1 MDSQP
6 QLLTSCRCF
15 SIMHSL
21 QAVCETLK
29 VSPVAAAAGLTVDN
43 VMALLYFPLCDFLG
57 RNDKDPEQQQQQQSA
72 APAKSAESELEPVA
86 AEESSASRGE
96 SVSDLSAALAVAV
109 CVVAA
114 AEKAFP
120 AYSVVAST
128 LLTVLLAT
136 AFPRLLGPLGAAGT
150 KLGTV
155 FLYVF
160 FATAGASGGGLGA
173 TLVGIGPSLLAYLGV
188 LYCVHLSVLLG
199 VGSRWRLGRRSLGLG
214 FPRATLLTASNA
226 NIGGPATACALC
238 VGHNWKSLVTPALVV
253 GNFGYVVANFVA
265 LALFAG
271 WTRA

>member
-57 RNDKDPEQQQQQQSA
+57 RNDKDPEQQQQQSA
-72 APAKSAESELEPVA
+72 TPAKSAESELEPVA

-128 LLTVLLAT
+128 LLTVCSRRRFLGCWGPSARRAPSSARSSST
-136 AFPRLLGPLGAAGT
+136 SSSPPPERRGRPRRDSRRHRTVAAG
-150 KLGTV
+150 LPGG
-155 FLYVF
+155 
-160 FATAGASGGGLGA
+160 AGRPPERSARR
-173 TLVGIGPSLLAYLGV
+173 
-188 LYCVHLSVLLG
+188 
-199 VGSRWRLGRRSLGLG
+199 GSRWRLGRRSLGLG
-214 FPRATLLTASNA
+214 F
-226 NIGGPATACALC
+226 
-238 VGHNWKSLVTPALVV
+238 
-253 GNFGYVVANFVA
+253 
-265 LALFAG
+265 LAPLS
-271 WTRA
+271 